1 MMFKKIF
8 SKIFKSRTSDPKV
21 DQDSPI
27 IKISEQDSE
36 GNFKSK
42 NSKDSKLRKTII
54 SENNKSQIHSLDQE
68 NKKIS
73 GSDVVRLYK
82 SDKDH
87 QDSDDHI
94 IYESS
99 KTNITLDA
107 DAGGKSF
114 TEDQED
120 KIKLENHFTQFP
132 EMIGEETRLVVMGL
146 DFGTSCSKVVIRIPG
161 MGIITPIKFQTD
173 NGNSYL
179 HPTKIYST
187 EDGELFINATTGAT
201 ESYNLK
207 IPFIKRAGINETD
220 VNTTAQEEEKE
231 KAVGYLAY
239 VIGLSRRYF
248 MEQHRETIKYF
259 KIDWNLNIGIPSA
272 GFDNENEME
281 IFKELALAAWWVS
294 TQESNITSELV
305 LEGIQRAAS
314 IDYSL
319 DIHRDAVNVVPEII
333 AQVSGYAKSDQ
344 GKDGL
349 YILIDIGAST
359 LDVSTFIIEEKEEEI
374 HYKFCSAITSALG
387 AYELHLR
394 RLSIFEKFKGFTLI
408 DSLTNE
414 PMSPVPEILSDYLS
428 PENVLKL
435 KEPYEEEEEIAREC
449 RKVIRKSWKMAKDG
463 EERNHPDFK
472 QGITTFL
479 CGGGHKLRFYN
490 MAVKEIDYDFTYNQN
505 FGSFRLIEL
514 PTPGTLK
521 SQGIDTEDYHRISV
535 AYGLSLFISEFDNVR
550 SVKLYGDY
558 VPTIEP
564 YIHNSKKFEE
574 FGSISSHGTR

>member
-1 MMFKKIF
+1 MIFKKLF
-8 SKIFKSRTSDPKV
+8 SKIFKSRTQEPKDEQVKPQINVINQEINNISKSDGTQHSEISNEQEDIYDKKSSKV
-21 DQDSPI
+21 EDDYQVNEES
-27 IKISEQDSE
+27 S
-36 GNFKSK
+36 N
-42 NSKDSKLRKTII
+42 TII
-54 SENNKSQIHSLDQE
+54 TSED
-68 NKKIS
+68 
-73 GSDVVRLYK
+73 
-82 SDKDH
+82 
-87 QDSDDHI
+87 DS
-94 IYESS
+94 
-99 KTNITLDA
+99 
-107 DAGGKSF
+107 GGKSF

-132 EMIGEETRLVVMGL
+132 EMTGEETRLVVMGL

-187 EDGELFINATTGAT
+187 EDGELFINATAGAT
-201 ESYNLK
+201 ERFNLK

-220 VNTTAQEEEKE
+220 VNTNAQEEEKE

-259 KIDWNLNIGIPSA
+259 KIDWNLNIGIPSS

-305 LEGIQRAAS
+305 VEGIQRATS

-359 LDVSTFIIEEKEEEI
+359 LDVSTFIIKEKEEEI

-408 DSLTNE
+408 DSLTSD
-414 PMSPVPEILSDYLS
+414 PMSPVPENLSDYLS
-428 PENVLKL
+428 TENVLKL

-449 RKVIRKSWKMAKDG
+449 RKVIRKSWSIAKDG
-463 EERNHPDFK
+463 EEGDHSDFK
-472 QGITTFL
+472 DGITTFL
-479 CGGGHKLRFYN
+479 CGGGHKLRFYI
-490 MAVKEIDYDFTYNQN
+490 MAVKEIDYSFTYDHNI
-505 FGSFRLIEL
+505 GSLRLMNL
-514 PTPGTLK
+514 PIPDIIK
-521 SQGIDTEDYHRISV
+521 SQGIEEEDYHRISV
-535 AYGLSLFISEFDNVR
+535 AFGLSLAIDEFDNVR

-564 YIHNSKKFEE
+564 YIHNSKKFED
-574 FGSISSHGTR
+574 FGSISSKSTR

>member
-1 MMFKKIF
+1 MIF
-8 SKIFKSRTSDPKV
+8 RKLFSRIFKGKTLEPKV
-21 DQDSPI
+21 DLGSPI
-27 IKISEQDSE
+27 KTDNSE
-36 GNFKSK
+36 GSK
-42 NSKDSKLRKTII
+42 QRKTII
-54 SENNKSQIHSLDQE
+54 GENNKSQIHSKDREITNFSNSDGTELSEITNEHNAIDE
-68 NKKIS
+68 KK
-73 GSDVVRLYK
+73 
-82 SDKDH
+82 
-87 QDSDDHI
+87 
-94 IYESS
+94 SS
-99 KTNITLDA
+99 KKEDENRLNKESLNINVSSEVDA
-107 DAGGKSF
+107 VDKSRNADD
-114 TEDQED
+114 E
-120 KIKLENHFTQFP
+120 IKLENHFTQFP
-132 EMIGEETRLVVMGL
+132 EMTGEETRLVVMGL

-161 MGIITPIKFQTD
+161 MDIITPIKFQTD
-173 NGNSYL
+173 NGFSYL
-179 HPTKIYST
+179 HPTKIYNT
-187 EDGELFINATTGAT
+187 EDGEIFMNPIEDTTV
-201 ESYNLK
+201 SFNLK

-220 VNTTAQEEEKE
+220 VNTNAQEEEKE

-294 TQESNITSELV
+294 TQESNITSKLV

-314 IDYSL
+314 DKSFL
-319 DIHRDAVNVVPEII
+319 DIHREAVNVIPEII

-359 LDVSTFIIEEKEEEI
+359 LDASTFIIEEKEEEI

-394 RLSIFEKFKGFTLI
+394 RLSIFEKFKGFTLKDFLTI
-408 DSLTNE
+408 D
-414 PMSPVPEILSDYLS
+414 PMISVPENLSDYLS

-449 RKVIRKSWKMAKDG
+449 RKVIRKSWKLAKDG
-463 EERNHPDFK
+463 DEGDHPDFK
-472 QGITTFL
+472 DGITTFL
-479 CGGGHKLRFYN
+479 CGGGHKLRFYK
-490 MAVKEIDYDFTYNQN
+490 MAVKEIDYDLTYKHKL
-505 FGSFRLIEL
+505 GSLRLMEL
-514 PTPGTLK
+514 PIPDTIK

-535 AYGLSLFISEFDNVR
+535 AFGLSLAIDEFDNVR

-574 FGSISSHGTR
+574 FGSISSHSTR